1 MPTLS
6 ASPVP
11 AVWPAVPPEIPGT
24 MAAVVFDRF
33 GPPDVLRL
41 DAVPTPAPG
50 PGEVLVRVAAVCVGR
65 FLDVSLRAGRHP
77 VKPALPHVLGV
88 EHAGTVV
95 AVGDAA
101 QRSSTVETGD
111 EVRGVAVGQ
120 HVAVWPVLGCG
131 DCTACAAGSTE
142 ACPRLH
148 IAGVH
153 GPGAYAEYTV
163 VPEAAVWAIPDD
175 LDPAT
180 AAGVALAGPVAMNQL
195 QQAGLRAGDWVL
207 VAGAA
212 SALGAT
218 TAELA
223 RHLGAR
229 VIGTSRAAWKRER
242 LRGLGLEAALDPTAA
257 SFVDDVRAVTGG
269 AGVAVAVDDLGEPD
283 IFARLTDVLAPRG
296 VLVSSGAFLGGTV
309 PLDLAR
315 LYTLNQRILGV
326 RTGNAASA
334 RALWAEVGRGFRPVV
349 DRSFPLEAA
358 ADAHRF
364 LEADD
369 NMGRIVLTTAAA
381 DVT

>member
-6 ASPVP
+6 ATPVP
-11 AVWPAVPPEIPGT
+11 AVWPAVPSAIPAT
-24 MAAVVFDRF
+24 MSAVVFDRF
-33 GPPDVLRL
+33 GPPDVLAL
-41 DAVPTPAPG
+41 DTVPTPEPG
-50 PGEVLVRVAAVCVGR
+50 PGDVLVRVAAVCVGR

-95 AVGDAA
+95 AVGAD
-101 QRSSTVETGD
+101 
-111 EVRGVAVGQ
+111 VRGVEVGQ

-131 DCTACAAGSTE
+131 DCAACAEGDKE

-153 GPGAYAEYTV
+153 GRGAYAEYTA
-163 VPEAAVWAIPDD
+163 VPAAAVWAIPDD

-195 QQAGLRAGDWVL
+195 RRAGMREGDWVL
-207 VAGAA
+207 VVGAA

-229 VIGTSRAAWKRER
+229 VIGTSRAGWKRER
-242 LRGLGLEAALDPTAA
+242 LLGLGLEAALDPT
-257 SFVDDVRAVTGG
+257 SDPFVDDVRALTGG
-269 AGVAVAVDDLGEPD
+269 AGVAVAVDDLGEPE
-283 IFARLTDVLAPRG
+283 IFGRVTDVLAPRG
-296 VLVSSGAFLGGTV
+296 TVVSSGAFLGGTV
-309 PLDLAR
+309 PLNLAR

-326 RTGNAASA
+326 RTGNDASA
-334 RALWAEVGRGFRPVV
+334 RELWAEVGRGFRPVV
-349 DRSFPLEAA
+349 DRAFPLEAA
-358 ADAHRF
+358 ALAHRF

-381 DVT
+381 DNG

>member
-11 AVWPAVPPEIPGT
+11 AVWPTVPSAVPAT
-24 MAAVVFDRF
+24 MSAVVFDRF
-33 GPPDVLRL
+33 GPPDVLTV
-41 DAVPTPAPG
+41 DTVPTPEPG
-50 PGEVLVRVAAVCVGR
+50 PGDVLVRVAAVCVGR

-95 AVGDAA
+95 AVGADV
-101 QRSSTVETGD
+101 TGVE
-111 EVRGVAVGQ
+111 VGQ

-131 DCTACAAGSTE
+131 DCAACAEGDKE

-153 GPGAYAEYTV
+153 GRGAYAEYTA
-163 VPEAAVWAIPDD
+163 VPAAAVWAIPDD

-195 QQAGLRAGDWVL
+195 RRAGLRSGDWVL
-207 VAGAA
+207 VVGAA

-242 LRGLGLEAALDPTAA
+242 LLGLGLEAALDPTSD
-257 SFVDDVRAVTGG
+257 SFVDDVRALTGG
-269 AGVAVAVDDLGEPD
+269 DGVAVAVDDLGEPE
-283 IFARLTDVLAPRG
+283 IFARVTDVLAPRG
-296 VLVSSGAFLGGTV
+296 TVVSSGAFLGGTV
-309 PLDLAR
+309 PLNLAR
-315 LYTLNQRILGV
+315 LYTLNQRVLGV
-326 RTGNAASA
+326 RTGNDASA
-334 RALWAEVGRGFRPVV
+334 RELWSEVGRGFRPVV
-349 DRSFPLEAA
+349 DRAFPLAA
-358 ADAHRF
+358 AAEAHRF

-369 NMGRIVLTTAAA
+369 NMGRIVLITDAAVPR
-381 DVT
+381 D

>member
-1 MPTLS
+1 MTTLS
-6 ASPVP
+6 ASTLPV
-11 AVWPAVPPEIPGT
+11 VWPDVPSALPRT
-24 MAAVVFDRF
+24 MSAVVFDEF

-41 DAVPTPAPG
+41 ETVPVPEVRPD
-50 PGEVLVRVAAVCVGR
+50 EVLVRVAAVCVGR
-65 FLDVSLRAGRHP
+65 FLDVAVRAGRHP
-77 VKPALPHVLGV
+77 VRPALPHVLGV

-95 AVGDAA
+95 A
-101 QRSSTVETGD
+101 TGA
-111 EVRGVAVGQ
+111 EVTGTAVGQ

-131 DCTACAAGSTE
+131 RCPACLDGHKE
-142 ACPRLH
+142 ACPQLH

-153 GPGAYAEYTV
+153 STGAYAEYAS
-163 VPEAAVWAIPDD
+163 VPTGAIYPVPAD

-180 AAGVALAGPVAMNQL
+180 AASIALAGPVAMNQL
-195 QQAGLRAGDWVL
+195 RQAGLREGGWVL
-207 VAGAA
+207 VHGAS

-242 LRGLGLEAALDPTAA
+242 LVGLGLDAALDSTADG
-257 SFVDDVRAVTGG
+257 FVDEVRALTGG
-269 AGVAVAVDDLGEPD
+269 AGVDVAVDDLGEPE
-283 IFARLTDVLAPRG
+283 IFARTMEVLAPRG
-296 VLVSSGAFLGGTV
+296 VVVSSGAFLGGKV

-334 RALWAEVGRGFRPVV
+334 DELWAEVARGFRPVV
-349 DRSFPLEAA
+349 DRGVPLAAA
-358 ADAHRF
+358 ADAHRL

-369 NMGRIVLTTAAA
+369 TMGRIVLTTDAAA
-381 DVT
+381 PTED

>member
-1 MPTLS
+1 MTTLS
-6 ASPVP
+6 ARPVP
-11 AVWPAVPPEIPGT
+11 AAWPSVPRELPRT
-24 MAAVVFDRF
+24 MSAVVFDAF
-33 GPPDVLRL
+33 GPPDVLRV
-41 DAVPTPAPG
+41 DTVPVPEVG

-77 VKPALPHVLGV
+77 VRPELPHVLGV

-95 AVGDAA
+95 AVGA
-101 QRSSTVETGD
+101 
-111 EVRGVAVGQ
+111 GVSEIDVGQ

-131 DCTACAAGSTE
+131 DCEACIDGSKE
-142 ACPRLH
+142 ACPTLR
-148 IAGVH
+148 IDGVH
-153 GPGAYAEYTV
+153 SHGAYAEYTAV
-163 VPEAAVWAIPDD
+163 GADAVWSLPDD

-195 QQAGLRAGDWVL
+195 RQAGLRRNDWVL

-242 LRGLGLEAALDPTAA
+242 LLAMGLEAALDPTAEG
-257 SFVDDVRAVTGG
+257 FVDEVRALTGG
-269 AGVAVAVDDLGEPD
+269 AGVAVAVDDLGDPD
-283 IFARLTDVLAPRG
+283 IFARLTDVLAPQG

-309 PLDLAR
+309 PLNLAR
-315 LYTLNQRILGV
+315 LYTLNQRVLGV
-326 RTGNAASA
+326 RTGNDASA
-334 RALWAEVGRGFRPVV
+334 LALWAEVARGFRPVV
-349 DRSFPLEAA
+349 DRAFPLAEAA
-358 ADAHRF
+358 QAHRF

-369 NMGRIVLTTAAA
+369 NMGRIVLTTGQA
-381 DVT
+381 

>member
-11 AVWPAVPPEIPGT
+11 AVWPRVPPEVPRT
-24 MAAVVFDRF
+24 MSAVVLDRF
-33 GPPDVLRL
+33 GPPDVLTL
-41 DAVPTPAPG
+41 ATVPTPEPG
-50 PGEVLVRVAAVCVGR
+50 PGDVLVRVAAVCVGR

-77 VKPALPHVLGV
+77 VRPALPHVLGV

-95 AVGDAA
+95 AVGAD
-101 QRSSTVETGD
+101 
-111 EVRGVAVGQ
+111 VRGIDVGQ

-131 DCTACAAGSTE
+131 DCAACADGAKE

-153 GPGAYAEYTV
+153 GPGAYAEYTA
-163 VPEAAVWAIPDD
+163 VPAAAIWAIPDD

-195 QQAGLRAGDWVL
+195 RQAGLRQGDWVL
-207 VAGAA
+207 VVGAA
-212 SALGAT
+212 SALGST

-229 VIGTSRAAWKRER
+229 VIGTSRSGWKRER
-242 LRGLGLEAALDPTAA
+242 LLGLGLEAALDPMSD
-257 SFVDDVRAVTGG
+257 SFVDDVRALTGG
-269 AGVAVAVDDLGEPD
+269 AGVAVAVDDLGEPE
-283 IFARLTDVLAPRG
+283 IFGRVTDVLAPRG
-296 VLVSSGAFLGGTV
+296 TVVSSGAFLGGTV
-309 PLDLAR
+309 PLNLAR
-315 LYTLNQRILGV
+315 LYTLNQRVLGV
-326 RTGNAASA
+326 RTGNDASA
-334 RALWAEVGRGFRPVV
+334 EALWAEVGRGFRPVV
-349 DRSFPLEAA
+349 DRAFPLEAA
-358 ADAHRF
+358 AVAHRF

-381 DVT
+381 DNG